1 VPKTSPAE
9 LGELR
14 DSMRAF
20 FENVAPAL
28 TTDSRAG
35 GHGNVDRALWARLAG
50 EIQAP
55 GLVLPESWGGQGY
68 GMAEGVVLVEEAARA
83 LVPAPVA
90 SSCVLAATAAARA
103 GDRRLAAGLAAGTR
117 IAVPVLDSGLTAK
130 ETPAGWAVSG
140 RADAVVDAPVATTF
154 LLACDGGVFVV
165 DDGVEVD
172 ALEPFDPT
180 RTMGSVRFESS
191 PARRLETVT
200 SAELNDLAAIVAAA
214 ELAGVADRALSMAV
228 EHARTR
234 VQFGR
239 PIGSFQAVKHLC
251 AEMLAVA
258 ECARAAVSSA
268 ARAADDDP
276 GRMPEAA
283 SVAKAYCSDA
293 CPSVVEAL
301 IQVLGGIGFTWEHP
315 AHLLLRRA
323 RTLAALNGSA
333 AQHRRRLAGLLGLRA
348 PAGDHSA

>member
-1 VPKTSPAE
+1 MPMTSPAE
-9 LGELR
+9 LREFR
-14 DSMRAF
+14 DSIRAF

-28 TTDSRAG
+28 TTDGRTGS
-35 GHGNVDRALWARLAG
+35 HGNINWPLWTRLTS
-50 EIQAP
+50 EIEAP
-55 GLVLPESWGGQGY
+55 ALVLPEALGGQGY

-83 LVPAPVA
+83 LAPVPVA
-90 SSCVLAATAAARA
+90 SSCVLAATAVARA
-103 GDRRLAAGLAAGTR
+103 GDRRLAAGLAAGEC
-117 IAVPVLDSGLTAK
+117 IAVLVLDSGLTAK
-130 ETPAGWAVSG
+130 ETPGGWAVSG
-140 RADAVVDAPVATTF
+140 QADAVLDAPVATTF
-154 LLACDGGVFVV
+154 LLACDDGVFVV
-165 DDGVEVD
+165 DDGAEVET
-172 ALEPFDPT
+172 LEPFDPT
-180 RTMGSVRFESS
+180 RTIGSVRFESS
-191 PARRLETVT
+191 PARRLDAVT

-251 AEMLAVA
+251 AEMLAVT
-258 ECARAAVSSA
+258 ESARAAVSSA

-293 CPSVVEAL
+293 CPSAVEAL

-323 RTLAALNGSA
+323 RTMAALNGSA
-333 AQHRRRLAGLLGLRA
+333 AQHRQRLAGLLGL
-348 PAGDHSA
+348 PAST

>member
-1 VPKTSPAE
+1 VPMTSPAE
-9 LGELR
+9 LRELR

-28 TTDSRAG
+28 TTASRTG
-35 GHGNVDRALWARLAG
+35 GHGNVDRALWARLTS
-50 EIQAP
+50 EVQAP
-55 GLVLPESWGGQGY
+55 TLVLPESWGGQGY
-68 GMAEGVVLVEEAARA
+68 GMTEGVVLVEEAARA
-83 LVPAPVA
+83 LAPVPVS

-103 GDRRLAAGLAAGTR
+103 GDRPLAAGLAAGTC
-117 IAVPVLDSGLTAK
+117 IAVPVLDAILAAK
-130 ETPAGWAVSG
+130 ETPAGWTVSG
-140 RADAVVDAPVATTF
+140 RSDAVVDAAVATTF
-154 LLACDGGVFVV
+154 LVACDDGVFVV
-165 DDGVEVD
+165 DDGAEVE

-180 RTMGSVRFESS
+180 RTIGSVRFESS
-191 PARRLETVT
+191 PARRLDAVT
-200 SAELNDLAAIVAAA
+200 SAGLSDLAAIVAAA

-251 AEMLAVA
+251 AEMLAVT
-258 ECARAAVSSA
+258 ESARAAVSSA

-293 CPSVVEAL
+293 CPSAVEAL

-333 AQHRRRLAGLLGLRA
+333 AQHRRRLAGLLGL
-348 PAGDHSA
+348 PAST

>member
-234 VQFGR
+234 VQFGPSGPSR
-239 PIGSFQAVKHLC
+239 PSSTC
-251 AEMLAVA
+251 APR
-258 ECARAAVSSA
+258 CWPWPSA
-268 ARAADDDP
+268 P
-276 GRMPEAA
+276 GPR
-283 SVAKAYCSDA
+283 
-293 CPSVVEAL
+293 
-301 IQVLGGIGFTWEHP
+301 
-315 AHLLLRRA
+315 
-323 RTLAALNGSA
+323 
-333 AQHRRRLAGLLGLRA
+333 
-348 PAGDHSA
+348 